1 MLPLILKERYATL
14 EGYKNIKTMYT
25 IHNLQY
31 QGVFDKHVLY
41 DILDLPQTYF
51 DNGDIEYYGSIN
63 FMKAGINFADK
74 IITVSPTYANEIQ
87 TSFMVNN

>member
-1 MLPLILKERYATL
+1 MIRNI
-14 EGYKNIKTMYT
+14 GYD
-25 IHNLQY
+25 L
-31 QGVFDKHVLY
+31 
-41 DILDLPQTYF
+41 LDLPQKYF

-87 TSFMVNN
+87 TSFYGEQLDGLLRNQILIN

>member
-1 MLPLILKERYATL
+1 MFYMIYWTYHK
-14 EGYKNIKTMYT
+14 
-25 IHNLQY
+25 
-31 QGVFDKHVLY
+31 
-41 DILDLPQTYF
+41 YF
-51 DNGDIEYYGSIN
+51 DNRDIEYYGSIN